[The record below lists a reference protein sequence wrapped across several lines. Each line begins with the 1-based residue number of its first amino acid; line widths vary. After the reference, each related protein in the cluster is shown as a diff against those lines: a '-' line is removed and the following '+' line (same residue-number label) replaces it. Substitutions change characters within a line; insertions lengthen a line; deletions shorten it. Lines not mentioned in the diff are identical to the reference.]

1 MNVVLSH
8 ETRLQVRRR
17 TWVEALSELLT
28 YIFKVVHLQNLIA
41 PVAHPEDLNA
51 ATRVNLHHA
60 VRLDTIQNSFV
71 LMVIHLQRHERPYS

>member
-28 YIFKVVHLQNLIA
+28 YIFKVVYLQNLIA
-41 PVAHPEDLNA
+41 PVAHSEDLNA
-51 ATRVNLHHA
+51 ATWVNLHHA
-60 VRLDTIQNSFV
+60 VRLDAIQNSFV